1 MKKFIRLIKLYICD
15 TILSGDK
22 MKKIMFMLILLC
34 IFITNVNALSS
45 YSINIPNTFTS
56 TKENYYEKET
66 ETDKTSIYIFT
77 TDNKE
82 GLNINNYNDK
92 SLENAN
98 YVEKIKEDFKPLNK
112 SHSVDASDIKLD
124 YINNY
129 KAIVLNITSSIE
141 LDSKN
146 RSMVYQRQ
154 YVTSS
159 KNYIYYVTISS
170 TNNNYL
176 DSDEL
181 SNILSTFKINDELLK
196 KTYDL
201 KKYYIVLTALILL
214 GPVIGFIFHKRK
226 I

>member
-129 KAIVLNITSSIE
+129 RAIVLNITSSIE

-214 GPVIGFIFHKRK
+214 GPVIGFIFYKRK

>member
-129 KAIVLNITSSIE
+129 RAIVLNITSSIE

>member
-1 MKKFIRLIKLYICD
+1 MKKSIQLINFSIYD

-22 MKKIMFMLILLC
+22 MRKIIFIIVLLC
-34 IFITNVNALSS
+34 MFITNVNASS
-45 YSINIPNTFTS
+45 MYSINIPSTFTS

-77 TDNKE
+77 TDNEKE
-82 GLNINNYNDK
+82 LNINNYNDK
-92 SLENAN
+92 SLKKAN
-98 YVEKIKEDFKPLNK
+98 YVEKLKKDFKPLNK
-112 SHSVDASDIKLD
+112 SHSIDASDIKLG

-129 KAIVLNITSSIE
+129 KAIILEVTSSIE

-170 TNNNYL
+170 TNKNYL

-181 SNILSTFKINDELLK
+181 NNILSTFKINDELLK

-201 KKYYIVLTALILL
+201 KKYYIALTALVLL

>member
-1 MKKFIRLIKLYICD
+1 MKKSIQLINFSIYD

-22 MKKIMFMLILLC
+22 MRKIIFIIVLLC
-34 IFITNVNALSS
+34 MFITNVNASS
-45 YSINIPNTFTS
+45 TYSINIPSTFTS
-56 TKENYYEKET
+56 TKENYYEKE
-66 ETDKTSIYIFT
+66 
-77 TDNKE
+77 
-82 GLNINNYNDK
+82 LNINNYNDK
-92 SLENAN
+92 SLKKAN
-98 YVEKIKEDFKPLNK
+98 YVEKLKKDFKPLNK
-112 SHSVDASDIKLD
+112 SHSIDASDIKLG

-129 KAIVLNITSSIE
+129 KAIILEVTSSIE

-170 TNNNYL
+170 TNKNYL

-181 SNILSTFKINDELLK
+181 NNILSTFKINDELLK

-201 KKYYIVLTALILL
+201 KKYYIALTALILL